1 MGIIGEHVFE
11 RDEKKAALSVPVF
24 SSCRRPS
31 QIPGPRIWLRSGHN
45 RVGGGSAVAHTPCG
59 VALFPHLNAACFG
72 TECTPFLRGF
82 DHIPYIGRLFKP
94 RRMPL

>member
-11 RDEKKAALSVPVF
+11 HEKKAALSAPVF

-45 RVGGGSAVAHTPCG
+45 RVGGGSAVAHPLRGRTLSSSQDRP
-59 VALFPHLNAACFG
+59 VLALNAPPSYAVLTTFF
-72 TECTPFLRGF
+72 T
-82 DHIPYIGRLFKP
+82 
-94 RRMPL
+94 